1 MSNAPKKP
9 QGGMPMGGPHGP
21 RGMGPRQPINKK
33 VLLRVLS
40 YLKPYWPRLL
50 VVFFCIVL
58 DAIATASAA
67 TFLGTLIDDY
77 IVPLL
82 ADAASGIA
90 PVYTGLLTAI
100 LKMAGLYLLAVVAVF
115 LQSRIM
121 AIISHSILKNMRNEM
136 FAHMQLL
143 PIRYFDTHTHGEV
156 MSFYTNDTD
165 TLRQL
170 ISQTLPNVFS
180 SAISLLVVF
189 ISMLNCSVWLTLV
202 VVLCTLAMLKVT
214 GKLGAKS
221 GTFFVKQQTSL
232 ASLNGY
238 IEEMINGQKVVK
250 VFNHEEI
257 AKGEFDHRND
267 DLCENATS
275 ANRFANVMGPV
286 SNNMGHIQYV
296 ILAIIG
302 GAMAIVGITNLSLT
316 GGFGTLTLGA
326 ITAFLTLSRNFM
338 RPISQVMQQVNFIA
352 MAMAGAERIFSLLDE
367 TPEADEGYVTLVN
380 AREENG
386 KLVESDKRTGIWA
399 WKHPHQDGS
408 VTYTRLTGNVEMTDV
423 DFAYEEGKPVLH
435 DITLYAKP
443 GQKVAFVGAT
453 GAGKTTITNLINR
466 FYDIADGKVRYDG
479 ININKIRKSDL
490 RRSLGVVLQ
499 EVNLFTGTVMDNI
512 RYGKLD
518 ATDEECIAA
527 AKLANAHDFITRL
540 PDGYNTMLTGDGGG
554 LSQGQRQLISIA
566 RAAVADPPVM
576 ILDEATS
583 SIDTRTE
590 ALVQR
595 GMDQLMKGRTVFVI
609 AHRLS
614 TVQNADVIM
623 VLDHGRIIER
633 GTHEQLIAQH
643 GQYYQLYT
651 GAFELE

>member
-1 MSNAPKKP
+1 MPERPKFDSQTLK
-9 QGGMPMGGPHGP
+9 
-21 RGMGPRQPINKK
+21 R
-33 VLLRVLS
+33 LLS
-40 YLKPYWPRLL
+40 YMRAYK
-50 VVFFCIVL
+50 
-58 DAIATASAA
+58 
-67 TFLGTLIDDY
+67 GTLVLVTVCILLSAVAGAASSMFLQKLIDGY
-77 IVPLL
+77 IVPMLGTASPDFSGLIRALVTIGCVYLIGTL
-82 ADAASGIA
+82 ATWLYTRRMVTIA
-90 PVYTGLLTAI
+90 QGT
-100 LKMAGLYLLAVVAVF
+100 LK
-115 LQSRIM
+115 RI
-121 AIISHSILKNMRNEM
+121 RDEM
-136 FAHMQLL
+136 FEKMQRL
-143 PIRYFDTHTHGEV
+143 PIRYFDTHTHGDI
-156 MSFYTNDTD
+156 MSLYTNDTD

-423 DFAYEEGKPVLH
+423 ISPCTPSQARRWPSWALRAQ
-435 DITLYAKP
+435 AKP
-443 GQKVAFVGAT
+443 
-453 GAGKTTITNLINR
+453 
-466 FYDIADGKVRYDG
+466 
-479 ININKIRKSDL
+479 
-490 RRSLGVVLQ
+490 RSP
-499 EVNLFTGTVMDNI
+499 T
-512 RYGKLD
+512 
-518 ATDEECIAA
+518 
-527 AKLANAHDFITRL
+527 
-540 PDGYNTMLTGDGGG
+540 
-554 LSQGQRQLISIA
+554 
-566 RAAVADPPVM
+566 
-576 ILDEATS
+576 
-583 SIDTRTE
+583 
-590 ALVQR
+590 
-595 GMDQLMKGRTVFVI
+595 
-609 AHRLS
+609 
-614 TVQNADVIM
+614 
-623 VLDHGRIIER
+623 
-633 GTHEQLIAQH
+633 
-643 GQYYQLYT
+643 
-651 GAFELE
+651 